1 MSHLRP
7 QAIHDLFL
15 VVETDAGTE
24 MFPADLVGVSKEG
37 NLDPLK
43 LNLGDYIEGREV
55 FEVECVLGWFSRLSA
70 PGYMDCT
77 GWSGPFEDEEDALA
91 HTDDVY
97 GKDSFLRGGLTA
109 GCLGGFESRTVSYGA
124 ASCFAEKEK
133 RSCYV
138 N

>member
-7 QAIHDLFL
+7 QAVHGLFL

-43 LNLGDYIEGREV
+43 LNLKDYIEGREV

-77 GWSGPFEDEEDALA
+77 DWSGPFPSEAAALA
-91 HTDDVY
+91 HLEEMY
-97 GKDSFLRGGLTA
+97 GED
-109 GCLGGFESRTVSYGA
+109 
-124 ASCFAEKEK
+124 
-133 RSCYV
+133 
-138 N
+138 

>member
-1 MSHLRP
+1 MSHLQP
-7 QAIHDLFL
+7 QAVHGLFL

-24 MFPADLVGVSKEG
+24 MFPADIVGVSKEG

-43 LNLGDYIEGREV
+43 LNLKDYIEGREV

-70 PGYMDCT
+70 PGYTDCT

-91 HTDDVY
+91 HNDDVY
-97 GKDSFLRGGLTA
+97 GSSILLHRGLTE

-124 ASCFAEKEK
+124 ASYCAEKEK
-133 RSCYV
+133 HDS
-138 N
+138 